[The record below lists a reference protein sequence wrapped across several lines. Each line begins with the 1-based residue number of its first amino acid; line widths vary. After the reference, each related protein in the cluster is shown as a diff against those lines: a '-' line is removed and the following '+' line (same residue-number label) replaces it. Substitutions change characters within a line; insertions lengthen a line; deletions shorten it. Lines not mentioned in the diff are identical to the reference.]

1 MSDEVVELEAVVG
14 MSHRAAAR
22 HIGKSERHIRRLRKK
37 YGFTDGLR
45 GAAVFSTPTHASVL
59 PIDTS
64 LLSCSVDMGCGDEH
78 LLDDELFPH
87 PGLSGQSMSVLDHT
101 RAIQDFTAPEYPL
114 DAAPLNAAG
123 DRLYAGA
130 LGFNPHLTGAPSDT
144 TYQHALTRWLG
155 GVKPR
160 EIHVPFGLEVQC
172 AVYALPDYDNV
183 KSKLNSH
190 RIFVCG
196 VALVTEFNSDVLAP
210 EEDMAVSFCGCC
222 EQACNI

>member
-1 MSDEVVELEAVVG
+1 
-14 MSHRAAAR
+14 
-22 HIGKSERHIRRLRKK
+22 
-37 YGFTDGLR
+37 
-45 GAAVFSTPTHASVL
+45 
-59 PIDTS
+59 
-64 LLSCSVDMGCGDEH
+64 
-78 LLDDELFPH
+78 
-87 PGLSGQSMSVLDHT
+87 VLDHT
-101 RAIQDFTAPEYPL
+101 RAIPDFTAPEFLL

-130 LGFNPHLTGAPSDT
+130 VGFNPHLTGAPSDT

-160 EIHVPFGLEVQC
+160 EIHVPFGLEVKF

-196 VALVTEFNSDVLAP
+196 VALVTKFNSDVLAP
-210 EEDMAVSFCGCC
+210 EEDMAVSFCGCY
-222 EQACNI
+222 EQACNIYFCKGSGYVMSVQFVIFCGIFVFLIRSFLYINQIIVCVGQAGVAYDPGYAHAAVNCHP

>member
-1 MSDEVVELEAVVG
+1 
-14 MSHRAAAR
+14 
-22 HIGKSERHIRRLRKK
+22 
-37 YGFTDGLR
+37 
-45 GAAVFSTPTHASVL
+45 
-59 PIDTS
+59 
-64 LLSCSVDMGCGDEH
+64 MGCGDEH

-101 RAIQDFTAPEYPL
+101 RAIPDFTAPEYPL

-196 VALVTEFNSDVLAP
+196 VALVTHTHIQNVHMKRMQARLERRRGSERTRSRCRQGSFALLFRSTQSAHISHLQCKDFIVPTSCSTNTPPPPMPSSQHTPEQFEACAASQWPLA
-210 EEDMAVSFCGCC
+210 
-222 EQACNI
+222 